1 MCGPDWPSGGT
12 TFITSLSFLTHLL
25 AGEIDIIEGVHDQ
38 DRNLYTLHTA
48 PGCTLDK
55 SKSVAF
61 VAPSSKLDLSK
72 VFTGS
77 VLRTDCD
84 AWADSNSGCGIE
96 DTDTASYGAGLNA
109 QGGGV
114 FATLWDA
121 DGIRICAFFPSHN
134 RQRYSCVRM
143 CSSGWLTF
151 FRVLPLL

>member
-55 SKSVAF
+55 SKSVPS

-72 VFTGS
+72 IFTGS
-77 VLRTDCD
+77 VLQTNCD
-84 AWADSNSGCGIE
+84 ASANSNSGCGIE

-121 DGIRICAFFPSHN
+121 DGIRICESIPHITDNAI
-134 RQRYSCVRM
+134 
-143 CSSGWLTF
+143 
-151 FRVLPLL
+151 PLYLRAVHG